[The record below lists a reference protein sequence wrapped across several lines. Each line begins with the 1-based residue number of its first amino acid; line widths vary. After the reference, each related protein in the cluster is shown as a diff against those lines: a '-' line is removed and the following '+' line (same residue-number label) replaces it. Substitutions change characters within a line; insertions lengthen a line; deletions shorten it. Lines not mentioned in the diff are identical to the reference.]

1 MSVLKPR
8 TRVVYFRISEE
19 EFCQWSQLCDEQG
32 ARSVSDLAR
41 IAMHKML
48 SGAAQK
54 PKEVVMTTRLEILER
69 AINDLHE
76 TVKSLQFRFIATSH
90 ANPE

>member
-1 MSVLKPR
+1 M
-8 TRVVYFRISEE
+8 
-19 EFCQWSQLCDEQG
+19 
-32 ARSVSDLAR
+32 SDLAR

-54 PKEVVMTTRLEILER
+54 PKEVVMSARLEILER
-69 AINDLHE
+69 AINDLNE
-76 TVKSLQFRFIATSH
+76 TVKALQFRFIATSH